1 MLNLYWTEMM
11 KSQSLSTKWIL
22 LLLCVNVLQALENHQ
37 SRSLLRVGEVLTSCN
52 FNDDSIP
59 FCNFRQDTND
69 HSDWIRH
76 KGPTPT
82 NGTGPSGDYPD
93 GNGYYIYHE
102 ADNVADSQMARL
114 LSPPLMAPS
123 GQACIQ
129 FWYYMYGLDANNL
142 LSVLIKRDQ
151 EAEELVW
158 DRKGLQSHSWLK
170 AEVSVSMK
178 DTQQFVI
185 IFQATRGTSSSCDT
199 ALDNITI
206 SNGPCSSC
214 LVSCDFDKWDDLC
227 GWQNPGGNLEPW
239 VQWIGNTDTEGT
251 GPDDDFSKPGFGMYM
266 LLDSLYGAPGVKGE
280 LRSPL
285 VLSDGCL
292 EFSFYYYMYGTANTM
307 QLNVYATTSGTV
319 LGNSLFTRT
328 GNQGKGWKLAEV
340 RFNKSGQVQF
350 VIEGVYGETDKTDIA
365 VDSVC
370 IAQCQAVPPT
380 TARPPPQSSTILPTA
395 STFSSTNKPS
405 TGSTAVSLSTTSEK
419 PTTVFA
425 TTKPSTYSIPTQST
439 VAATE
444 TDITL
449 ITSSVTSTSKTTFG
463 STTTKGAI
471 LSTTEKTTI
480 ASTATVKP
488 TIGSTFTMKPT
499 TVLTA
504 TVKPSPTTSIPA
516 TYSTTVTLVTSV
528 KPSIPTT
535 DTSTASTVVTAKP
548 STQSTTVKGTS
559 PMGTTQPTTFLS
571 ASSAA
576 PINPSTYTTTSVTS
590 SASSANAE
598 KPSTDSLTTTNK
610 NTSSTTIDAT
620 TSAKLTTLL
629 TERPTTSTSN
639 PTFAPTMTTKPPVI
653 CPPNSHY
660 VICGPSCFSTCE
672 TPNPNCTGSCTTGCF
687 CDPGYLYQ
695 GSKCVPV
702 DKCGCISNGIY
713 FEPGQVILE
722 DDCSQVC
729 RCVGNYTF
737 ECTKAGCLPNEECR
751 NVNGVPSCYPKDSST
766 CIVTGDPHYATFDRR
781 HYDFMGNCSYIL
793 SKPCNDSQGQN
804 FTVYADNEHRY
815 GQMSVT
821 FLRAVHIETQG
832 VVVTI
837 LKGGTAQ
844 VDGIS
849 VNLPFNPKPE
859 VLVFQSGRYIQ
870 VETSFGLTVRYDGNN
885 NADIKV
891 TSEYKKTLCGLC
903 GDYDGNP
910 NNDFKT
916 PQGDLV
922 PGVNDFGDSWN
933 INENCIPTEGESGP
947 QCTDDEKELY
957 QSSAYCGLLLDPKGP
972 FAACHSRVN
981 PNNFFANC
989 LFDVCELGGAH
1000 PPLCEALES
1009 YTSECQERNVT
1020 VGAWRND
1027 TFCPLRC
1034 PTNSHYDPCVSPC
1047 QPSCLQI
1054 QRELCRWPCA
1064 EGCICDKGF
1073 VLSGGHCVKQ
1083 DSCGCQFNGNYY
1095 KPGDKFFTNGCQ
1107 HQCQCIGS
1115 NVTTCNP
1122 WSCSNHEICSVVNG
1136 ELGCHPTGSA
1146 PCYVSGDPHYMSF
1159 DQRMLSFMGTCTYT
1173 LARSCKNNTGPWFS
1187 IEGKNEER
1195 GMMGVSYLRKLYI
1208 TVNGITITLM
1218 KGRRTLVNDVR
1229 VQLPYS
1235 PSRALSIAQ
1244 AGQYVIVRA
1253 IFGLSVRWD
1262 GSHFAEIIV
1271 PSSYYDQMCGLCGN
1285 YNGDPKDDF
1294 IKPNGEM
1301 ANNSDE
1307 FGNSWQTQEDE
1318 DKVCQPDNEVDPPC
1332 DEQLYNM
1339 VADPDHC
1346 GKILDANGPFRDCL
1360 AVVKPDPY
1368 FQNCIYDM
1376 CRYEGLQQTLCDQLQ
1391 AYTDACLTA
1400 GAAVHNWRGPTF
1412 CPLPCPP
1419 NSHYSLCA
1427 SLCPQ
1432 SCGTTSPLCSSGCI
1446 EGCECDPG
1454 FILSDSQ
1461 CVHLSH
1467 CGCMDE
1473 NGSYHSANES
1483 WYLPG
1488 CMKRCTC
1495 LGQNIIHCESTSC
1508 TAMEKCELLDGM
1520 YGCYTSDR
1528 QTCSASGDP
1537 HYTTYDRATHHFQGS
1552 CSYIL
1557 SQPCQASSFIP
1568 YFSVE
1573 TENERRGNNQHV
1585 SYVRAVRVNVYGQQ
1599 VILGKGRE
1607 IMVNG
1612 VQVSP
1617 PVHFGDWLMVRLSGT
1632 FVMVTTDFGLWVRF
1646 DGNHHADVS
1655 VPSFYSGHLCGLC
1668 GNYNGNPSD
1677 DNLKPDGLP
1686 AGNTNE
1692 LGESWQAYDNRTEC
1706 SHDGG
1711 ISPCD
1716 QELENEAKKPTSC
1729 GMISDPKGVFQM
1741 CHAAI
1746 PPDAY
1751 FENCVYDVCGTG
1763 GDAVALCLA
1772 LQSYADLC
1780 AQAGVPITWRNNT
1793 SCSLK
1798 CPPGSH
1804 YSPCGVACPP
1814 SCTELDAPNSC
1825 DLPCVEGCVCDSG
1838 LVLSGYKCVPFKE
1851 CGCVDQNNNYHPV
1864 GDSWHPGTDCSKR
1877 CTCSPFNNITCQDWQ
1892 CSPEELCQVQDGVL
1906 ACHSQG
1912 GAVCHVAGDPHY
1924 YTFDHIMHTFMGT
1937 CTYTLVDVCNSSMV
1951 TPFTIV
1957 AKNEERG
1964 QPMVSYVRSVSVKI
1978 HGSTVTLNKG
1988 RRILVDG
1995 QRVLTPLAG
2004 RIPGVSLLASGVYSV
2019 LETDFGL
2026 VVKFD
2031 GVHHLEINIPGAYF
2045 NKVCGMCGNYNGY
2058 TGDEL
2063 LMPNGQLAKDEV
2075 QLGNSWK
2082 SEGDSDP
2089 GCQPDDREDLNA
2101 QCGAQDKDY
2110 YSKLCSD
2117 VLIKDKNFLPCHSI
2131 IKPEAFVEN
2140 CIFDMCEYQGMMA
2153 TLCDN
2158 VEAYAQ
2164 ACQGLGITV
2173 KWRNSTFC
2181 PLPCPPNSHYLE
2193 CSAPCPPT
2201 CANLYA
2207 EASCGR
2213 PLGNCVEGCQCN
2225 AGFVLSDGLCV
2236 PLKSCGCVDNQG
2248 EYHNVGDYWLTR
2260 HCEEECR
2267 CQKGGVPECSSF
2279 QCNDHSYCALN
2290 SDGNRYCKPDKFDKC
2305 IISGDP
2311 HYRTFDNFVHHYQ
2324 GKNTYVLVKTFNLP
2338 SSFVPFTINGQNKQ
2352 SHSNRRVSFLY
2363 EVHIDVYGYSIRLL
2377 QDRKLL
2383 VNGENVQVPL
2393 RPTGG
2398 LHLFQQSRAIILETD
2413 FGLKIRFDGR
2423 EYAEVVLP
2431 ITYSSRVRGL
2441 CGNYDGRKNN
2451 DYMMPDGSITR
2462 NLNIFGD
2469 SWEVRNGQSAGNKQ
2483 WPAQLHHVRREV
2495 EEEPESGFE
2504 TQGCTKDQLQVI
2516 NGTYNCGALSNP
2528 MGVFNVCHTSLS
2540 PQDFQENCVFDLCAE
2555 SNNAVL
2561 RCLSFEVY
2569 AQACQEGGVKLGNW
2583 RQELDCALSCHPN
2596 SVYSSCMSA
2605 CPATCANLAAPSECE
2620 TTVCMEGC
2628 ECKKNFVLSGQ
2639 NCVPFNQCGCTFQE
2653 RYYLLNEKFVSEDC
2667 TQSCTCMDTGAD
2679 CKLISCAAHEV
2690 CTVYNYTRGC
2700 FRDGPCLSSPCNN
2713 GGTCLEEGNGFKCIC
2728 PSGFKGML
2736 CEEVHSGLDETTIIL
2751 IGVLV
2756 PLAVVIIAVL
2766 GICIYQRYA
2775 SRKIWKVRNSE
2786 IDLKSIENPNYKKH
2800 KTSVT
2805 KF

>member
-1 MLNLYWTEMM
+1 MLNARFVEKLLQFFYPSDLAVQNDIELQSWIKEIFTEGFLGQESKGFPQSFKTTAEVVKFVTMVIFTCSAQHAAVNF
-11 KSQSLSTKWIL
+11 SQLDYNIWMPNCPATMGKPPPKVKGALQLEDILSYL
-22 LLLCVNVLQALENHQ
+22 PDVNATCSVLITL
-37 SRSLLRVGEVLTSCN
+37 SLLSSPSKD
-52 FNDDSIP
+52 FIP
-59 FCNFRQDTND
+59 LGGYHEGIFSEETAQKLILEFQAELAHIVSEIKQRTT
-69 HSDWIRH
+69 
-76 KGPTPT
+76 KLELPY
-82 NGTGPSGDYPD
+82 DYLRPD
-93 GNGYYIYHE
+93 LIENNGYYIYHE
-102 ADNVADSQMARL
+102 ADNVVNSQMARL

-170 AEVSVSMK
+170 AEVSVSMQN
-178 DTQQFVI
+178 TQQFVI

-227 GWQNPGGNLEPW
+227 GWQNPGGSLEPW
-239 VQWIGNTDTEGT
+239 VQWIGNTETEGT
-251 GPDDDFSKPGFGMYM
+251 GPDDDFSKPGIGMYM
-266 LLDSLYGAPGVKGE
+266 LLDSLYVAPGVKGE

-292 EFSFYYYMYGTANTM
+292 EFSFYYYMYGTAKTM
-307 QLNVYATTSGTV
+307 QLNVYATTS
-319 LGNSLFTRT
+319 
-328 GNQGKGWKLAEV
+328 
-340 RFNKSGQVQF
+340 
-350 VIEGVYGETDKTDIA
+350 
-365 VDSVC
+365 
-370 IAQCQAVPPT
+370 AVPPT

-395 STFSSTNKPS
+395 SAFSSTKTPS
-405 TGSTAVSLSTTSEK
+405 TGSTAISLSTTSEK
-419 PTTVFA
+419 PSTVFA
-425 TTKPSTYSIPTQST
+425 TTKPSTYSIPTQSSA
-439 VAATE
+439 AATE

-449 ITSSVTSTSKTTFG
+449 MTSSVASTSKTTFG

-471 LSTTEKTTI
+471 LSTTEKTTVP
-480 ASTATVKP
+480 STATVKP
-488 TIGSTFTMKPT
+488 TIDSTSTMKPT

-504 TVKPSPTTSIPA
+504 SVKPSPTTLIPA
-516 TYSTTVTLVTSV
+516 TYSTIVTLVTSV
-528 KPSIPTT
+528 KPSIPPT

-548 STQSTTVKGTS
+548 STHSTTIKGTS

-571 ASSAA
+571 TSSAA
-576 PINPSTYTTTSVTS
+576 PINPSTYTMTSGIS
-590 SASSANAE
+590 SASSANTE
-598 KPSTDSLTTTNK
+598 KPSTDTLTTTNK
-610 NTSSTTIDAT
+610 NTSSTTIGAT

-629 TERPTTSTSN
+629 TERPMTSTSN
-639 PTFAPTMTTKPPVI
+639 PTFAPTMTTKPP
-653 CPPNSHY
+653 
-660 VICGPSCFSTCE
+660 
-672 TPNPNCTGSCTTGCF
+672 
-687 CDPGYLYQ
+687 
-695 GSKCVPV
+695 
-702 DKCGCISNGIY
+702 
-713 FEPGQVILE
+713 
-722 DDCSQVC
+722 
-729 RCVGNYTF
+729 
-737 ECTKAGCLPNEECR
+737 
-751 NVNGVPSCYPKDSST
+751 
-766 CIVTGDPHYATFDRR
+766 GDPHYATFDRR
-781 HYDFMGNCSYIL
+781 YYSFMGNCSYIL

-821 FLRAVHIETQG
+821 FLRAVHIKTQG

-844 VDGIS
+844 
-849 VNLPFNPKPE
+849 
-859 VLVFQSGRYIQ
+859 
-870 VETSFGLTVRYDGNN
+870 
-885 NADIKV
+885 
-891 TSEYKKTLCGLC
+891 
-903 GDYDGNP
+903 
-910 NNDFKT
+910 
-916 PQGDLV
+916 
-922 PGVNDFGDSWN
+922 
-933 INENCIPTEGESGP
+933 
-947 QCTDDEKELY
+947 
-957 QSSAYCGLLLDPKGP
+957 
-972 FAACHSRVN
+972 
-981 PNNFFANC
+981 NFFADC

-1027 TFCPLRC
+1027 TFCR
-1034 PTNSHYDPCVSPC
+1034 
-1047 QPSCLQI
+1047 
-1054 QRELCRWPCA
+1054 
-1064 EGCICDKGF
+1064 
-1073 VLSGGHCVKQ
+1073 
-1083 DSCGCQFNGNYY
+1083 
-1095 KPGDKFFTNGCQ
+1095 
-1107 HQCQCIGS
+1107 
-1115 NVTTCNP
+1115 
-1122 WSCSNHEICSVVNG
+1122 
-1136 ELGCHPTGSA
+1136 SA

-1294 IKPNGEM
+1294 MKPNGEM
-1301 ANNSDE
+1301 ANSSDE
-1307 FGNSWQTQEDE
+1307 FANSWQTQEDE
-1318 DKVCQPDNEVDPPC
+1318 DKICKPDNEVDPPC

-1346 GKILDANGPFRDCL
+1346 GKILDAKGPFRDCL

-1412 CPLPCPP
+1412 CR
-1419 NSHYSLCA
+1419 
-1427 SLCPQ
+1427 
-1432 SCGTTSPLCSSGCI
+1432 CI

-1461 CVHLSH
+1461 CVHLSQ

-1495 LGQNIIHCESTSC
+1495 LGQNFVRCESTSC
-1508 TAMEKCELLDGM
+1508 NAMEKCELLDGV

-1557 SQPCQASSFIP
+1557 SQPCQVSSFIP

-1599 VILGKGRE
+1599 VILGKGRKVMVRNNKLNVPE
-1607 IMVNG
+1607 TSFKNPQPFRGHFLDSIVISLLQVNG

-1617 PVHFGDWLMVRLSGT
+1617 PVHFGDWLTVRLSGT
-1632 FVMVTTDFGLWVRF
+1632 FVVVTTDFGLWVRF

-1668 GNYNGNPSD
+1668 GNYNGNPGD

-1692 LGESWQAYDNRTEC
+1692 LGESWQVYDNRTEC

-1741 CHAAI
+1741 CHAAV

-1780 AQAGVPITWRNNT
+1780 AQAGIPITWRNNT
-1793 SCSLK
+1793 FCPLK
-1798 CPPGSH
+1798 CPPGSD
-1804 YSPCGVACPP
+1804 YSPCGAACPP

-1825 DLPCVEGCVCDSG
+1825 DLPCVEGCV
-1838 LVLSGYKCVPFKE
+1838 
-1851 CGCVDQNNNYHPV
+1851 
-1864 GDSWHPGTDCSKR
+1864 W
-1877 CTCSPFNNITCQDWQ
+1877 
-1892 CSPEELCQVQDGVL
+1892 
-1906 ACHSQG
+1906 

-1988 RRILVDG
+1988 RRILV
-1995 QRVLTPLAG
+1995 
-2004 RIPGVSLLASGVYSV
+2004 
-2019 LETDFGL
+2019 
-2026 VVKFD
+2026 
-2031 GVHHLEINIPGAYF
+2031 
-2045 NKVCGMCGNYNGY
+2045 CGMCGNYNGY

-2089 GCQPDDREDLNA
+2089 GCQSDDREDLNA

-2117 VLIKDKNFLPCHSI
+2117 VLVKDKNFLPCHSI

-2213 PLGNCVEGCQCN
+2213 PQGNCVEGCQCN

-2248 EYHNVGDYWLTR
+2248 EYHNVDDYWLTR

-2267 CQKGGVPECSSF
+2267 CQKGGLLECSSF
-2279 QCNDHSYCALN
+2279 KCNDHSYCALN

-2338 SSFVPFTINGQNKQ
+2338 SSFVPFTISGQNKQ
-2352 SHSNRRVSFLY
+2352 SRSNRRVSFLY

-2398 LHLFQQSRAIILETD
+2398 LHLFQQSRAIILDTD

-2469 SWEVRNGQSAGNKQ
+2469 SWEVHNGQSAGNKQ

-2528 MGVFNVCHTSLS
+2528 MGAFNVCHAFLS
-2540 PQDFQENCVFDLCAE
+2540 PQDFQENCIFDLCAE

-2561 RCLSFEVY
+2561 RCLSFEAY

-2583 RQELDCALSCHPN
+2583 RQELDCALSCPPN
-2596 SVYSSCMSA
+2596 SVYSSCMSV

-2700 FRDGPCLSSPCNN
+2700 FRGVYQLSDFLP
-2713 GGTCLEEGNGFKCIC
+2713 G
-2728 PSGFKGML
+2728 
-2736 CEEVHSGLDETTIIL
+2736 
-2751 IGVLV
+2751 
-2756 PLAVVIIAVL
+2756 
-2766 GICIYQRYA
+2766 
-2775 SRKIWKVRNSE
+2775 
-2786 IDLKSIENPNYKKH
+2786 
-2800 KTSVT
+2800 
-2805 KF
+2805 

>member
-1 MLNLYWTEMM
+1 LCYIAWFFLV
-11 KSQSLSTKWIL
+11 LSG
-22 LLLCVNVLQALENHQ
+22 C
-37 SRSLLRVGEVLTSCN
+37 EVLTSCN

-93 GNGYYIYHE
+93 GSKYISRP
-102 ADNVADSQMARL
+102 VQMARL

-178 DTQQFVI
+178 DTQQFVVRLHDFI
-185 IFQATRGTSSSCDT
+185 IQGYQQSVNRYDY
-199 ALDNITI
+199 
-206 SNGPCSSC
+206 
-214 LVSCDFDKWDDLC
+214 CDFDKWDDLC

-307 QLNVYATTSGTV
+307 QLNVYATTSDRETSLYHFLCVNLCPNLKITV
-319 LGNSLFTRT
+319 NFIYFLCTSCHST
-328 GNQGKGWKLAEV
+328 
-340 RFNKSGQVQF
+340 
-350 VIEGVYGETDKTDIA
+350 
-365 VDSVC
+365 
-370 IAQCQAVPPT
+370 AVPPT

-449 ITSSVTSTSKTTFG
+449 MTSSVTSTSKTTFG

-488 TIGSTFTMKPT
+488 TIGSTSTMKPT

-528 KPSIPTT
+528 KPSIPPT

-793 SKPCNDSQGQN
+793 SKPCNDS
-804 FTVYADNEHRY
+804 
-815 GQMSVT
+815 
-821 FLRAVHIETQG
+821 
-832 VVVTI
+832 
-837 LKGGTAQ
+837 
-844 VDGIS
+844 
-849 VNLPFNPKPE
+849 
-859 VLVFQSGRYIQ
+859 
-870 VETSFGLTVRYDGNN
+870 
-885 NADIKV
+885 
-891 TSEYKKTLCGLC
+891 
-903 GDYDGNP
+903 
-910 NNDFKT
+910 
-916 PQGDLV
+916 
-922 PGVNDFGDSWN
+922 
-933 INENCIPTEGESGP
+933 
-947 QCTDDEKELY
+947 
-957 QSSAYCGLLLDPKGP
+957 
-972 FAACHSRVN
+972 
-981 PNNFFANC
+981 
-989 LFDVCELGGAH
+989 
-1000 PPLCEALES
+1000 
-1009 YTSECQERNVT
+1009 
-1020 VGAWRND
+1020 
-1027 TFCPLRC
+1027 
-1034 PTNSHYDPCVSPC
+1034 
-1047 QPSCLQI
+1047 
-1054 QRELCRWPCA
+1054 
-1064 EGCICDKGF
+1064 
-1073 VLSGGHCVKQ
+1073 
-1083 DSCGCQFNGNYY
+1083 
-1095 KPGDKFFTNGCQ
+1095 
-1107 HQCQCIGS
+1107 
-1115 NVTTCNP
+1115 
-1122 WSCSNHEICSVVNG
+1122 
-1136 ELGCHPTGSA
+1136 
-1146 PCYVSGDPHYMSF
+1146 
-1159 DQRMLSFMGTCTYT
+1159 
-1173 LARSCKNNTGPWFS
+1173 PWFS

-1520 YGCYTSDR
+1520 YGYR

-1585 SYVRAVRVNVYGQQ
+1585 SYVRAVRVNVYGGPFPDSI
-1599 VILGKGRE
+1599 VISLLQ
-1607 IMVNG
+1607 VNG

-1692 LGESWQAYDNRTEC
+1692 LGEKLLSLQQKLLC
-1706 SHDGG
+1706 
-1711 ISPCD
+1711 
-1716 QELENEAKKPTSC
+1716 
-1729 GMISDPKGVFQM
+1729 VFQM

-2383 VNGENVQVPL
+2383 VKNVQVPL

-2483 WPAQLHHVRREV
+2483 WPAQLHH
-2495 EEEPESGFE
+2495 

-2540 PQDFQENCVFDLCAE
+2540 PQDFQDIVI
-2555 SNNAVL
+2555 S
-2561 RCLSFEVY
+2561 S
-2569 AQACQEGGVKLGNW
+2569 
-2583 RQELDCALSCHPN
+2583 
-2596 SVYSSCMSA
+2596 SSCFY
-2605 CPATCANLAAPSECE
+2605 LKV
-2620 TTVCMEGC
+2620 TVCNDEALHALLAQKSYLLHQYHNSFKM
-2628 ECKKNFVLSGQ
+2628 
-2639 NCVPFNQCGCTFQE
+2639 PFQ
-2653 RYYLLNEKFVSEDC
+2653 LNEKFVSEDC

-2736 CEEVHSGLDETTIIL
+2736 CEEVHSGLGE
-2751 IGVLV
+2751 GH
-2756 PLAVVIIAVL
+2756 L
-2766 GICIYQRYA
+2766 GTPGLRA
-2775 SRKIWKVRNSE
+2775 
-2786 IDLKSIENPNYKKH
+2786 
-2800 KTSVT
+2800 
-2805 KF
+2805 